1 MVEEGGK
8 RCHGDASAY
17 VFCAGASVRLI
28 QLLKFSFIF
37 CLKVHQAI
45 AAKMESMP
53 LRTGQI
59 ELHRWNK
66 DRAMCQF
73 QKSNWFCLVVVS
85 SCGFS
90 FPITFASSKILNLCQ
105 RVFKPVCTRQWH
117 LPRSSDDAIR
127 LCQQYF
133 SFVLSLGRKT
143 FLLTETGLAFQ
154 PKIWVM
160 VGAYK

>member
-45 AAKMESMP
+45 AAKRVTMT

-59 ELHRWNK
+59 EMHRWNK

-73 QKSNWFCLVVVS
+73 QKSN
-85 SCGFS
+85 
-90 FPITFASSKILNLCQ
+90 
-105 RVFKPVCTRQWH
+105 
-117 LPRSSDDAIR
+117 
-127 LCQQYF
+127 
-133 SFVLSLGRKT
+133 
-143 FLLTETGLAFQ
+143 
-154 PKIWVM
+154 
-160 VGAYK
+160 

>member
-59 ELHRWNK
+59 ELLRWNR

-73 QKSNWFCLVVVS
+73 QKSN
-85 SCGFS
+85 
-90 FPITFASSKILNLCQ
+90 
-105 RVFKPVCTRQWH
+105 
-117 LPRSSDDAIR
+117 
-127 LCQQYF
+127 
-133 SFVLSLGRKT
+133 
-143 FLLTETGLAFQ
+143 
-154 PKIWVM
+154 
-160 VGAYK
+160 